1 MTNKIQHER
10 TLVVIKPDGVQ
21 RGLIGE
27 IIKRIERSG
36 LKLVGLKMIVPSE
49 DFVES
54 HYTLEPEWLMNVG
67 KKSIEGLKEK
77 GLTPPSED
85 PLIAAHK
92 VLDALKKIFIVRTC
106 GGNGVARGAC
116 CENSAKN
123 CWWNRTTF
131 F

>member
-27 IIKRIERSG
+27 IVKRIERSG
-36 LKLVGLKMIVPSE
+36 LKLAGLKMIVPSE

-54 HYTLEPEWLMNVG
+54 HCTLEPEWLMNVG

-77 GLTPPSED
+77 GGKT
-85 PLIAAHK
+85 I
-92 VLDALKKIFIVRTC
+92 
-106 GGNGVARGAC
+106 
-116 CENSAKN
+116 
-123 CWWNRTTF
+123 
-131 F
+131 